1 MFDETSNILY
11 LYTGEDPMTQV
22 TIRQLMHGF
31 STYMKAV
38 RKGERIVILDRRTP
52 VADLIPH
59 NENLAQPGWK
69 RTVPKIKVKG
79 DLSRMVSKIRD
90 EER

>member
-1 MFDETSNILY
+1 
-11 LYTGEDPMTQV
+11 MTQV
-22 TIRQLMHGF
+22 TIRQLTHAF
-31 STYMKAV
+31 SSYIKAV
-38 RKGERIVILDRRTP
+38 KRGERIVILERRTP

-69 RTVPKIKVKG
+69 RPISKIKVTG
-79 DLSRMVSKIRD
+79 AGLSQTVSQMRD

>member
-1 MFDETSNILY
+1 
-11 LYTGEDPMTQV
+11 MTQV
-22 TIRQLMHGF
+22 TIRQLTHGF
-31 STYMKAV
+31 SGYLKAV
-38 RKGERIVILDRRTP
+38 KNGDRIVILERHTP

-69 RTVPKIKVKG
+69 RPISKIKVKG
-79 DLSRMVSKIRD
+79 LSLARTVSKMRD

>member
-1 MFDETSNILY
+1 
-11 LYTGEDPMTQV
+11 MTQV
-22 TIRQLMHGF
+22 TIRQLTHGF
-31 STYMKAV
+31 SGYIKAV
-38 RKGERIVILDRRTP
+38 KRGEKIVILERRTP

-69 RTVPKIKVKG
+69 RPISKIKVKG
-79 DLSRMVSKIRD
+79 AGLSQTVSKMRN